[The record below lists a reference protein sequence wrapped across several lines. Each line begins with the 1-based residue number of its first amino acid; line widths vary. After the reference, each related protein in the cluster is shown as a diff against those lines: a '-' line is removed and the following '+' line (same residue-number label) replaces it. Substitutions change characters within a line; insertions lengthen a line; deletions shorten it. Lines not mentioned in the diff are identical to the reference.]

1 MSRMIASL
9 LLAGL
14 AAASVPAM
22 AGDDPSSDQTASGN
36 QWMQKCMA
44 KMKQANNGMSQQDM
58 EKSCR
63 DQMKAHGDQPTQKT
77 EPVVPG
83 H

>member
-1 MSRMIASL
+1 MNRIIASL

-22 AGDDPSSDQTASGN
+22 AGDASSDQTASGN

-77 EPVVPG
+77 DPVVPG